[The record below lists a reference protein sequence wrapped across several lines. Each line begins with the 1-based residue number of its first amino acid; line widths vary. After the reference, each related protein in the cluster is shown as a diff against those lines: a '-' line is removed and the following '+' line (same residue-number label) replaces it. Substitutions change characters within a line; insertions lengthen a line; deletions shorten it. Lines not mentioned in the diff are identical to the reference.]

1 MKQLLQT
8 LEKDNLVKIL
18 TDIFTSYTTPAFG
31 TLPKS
36 EIDLVLLDAIIK
48 SGYISSEPNGYEL
61 VSKLKITNTKAKKLI
76 YERELRKYD
85 LTQLDNKAKEVLSNP
100 IIQKEG
106 NLFLFEIDNPLL
118 IDHLKNRLKILGHLS
133 DGSFSSSIIKL
144 SSNAMREL
152 VVYYIKDDIKDVE
165 RKLALKG
172 IEQSTIKGFISS
184 LLSKV
189 GRKFADDT
197 GEEVAQN
204 IKEYLAPI
212 FVNINDEYLNKV
224 KEFFDE

>member
-1 MKQLLQT
+1 
-8 LEKDNLVKIL
+8 
-18 TDIFTSYTTPAFG
+18 
-31 TLPKS
+31 
-36 EIDLVLLDAIIK
+36 
-48 SGYISSEPNGYEL
+48 
-61 VSKLKITNTKAKKLI
+61 
-76 YERELRKYD
+76 
-85 LTQLDNKAKEVLSNP
+85 
-100 IIQKEG
+100 
-106 NLFLFEIDNPLL
+106 
-118 IDHLKNRLKILGHLS
+118 
-133 DGSFSSSIIKL
+133 
-144 SSNAMREL
+144 MREL

>member
-118 IDHLKNRLKILGHLS
+118 IDHVKNRLKILGHLS

-189 GRKFADDT
+189 GRKRL
-197 GEEVAQN
+197 
-204 IKEYLAPI
+204 ILS
-212 FVNINDEYLNKV
+212 
-224 KEFFDE
+224 

>member
-1 MKQLLQT
+1 LKQLLQT

-118 IDHLKNRLKILGHLS
+118 IDHVKNRLKILGHLS

>member
-1 MKQLLQT
+1 ML
-8 LEKDNLVKIL
+8 
-18 TDIFTSYTTPAFG
+18 
-31 TLPKS
+31 
-36 EIDLVLLDAIIK
+36 
-48 SGYISSEPNGYEL
+48 
-61 VSKLKITNTKAKKLI
+61 
-76 YERELRKYD
+76 
-85 LTQLDNKAKEVLSNP
+85 
-100 IIQKEG
+100 
-106 NLFLFEIDNPLL
+106 LFEIDNPLL
-118 IDHLKNRLKILGHLS
+118 IDHVKNRLKILGHLS

>member
-118 IDHLKNRLKILGHLS
+118 IDHVKNRLKILGHLS

>member
-118 IDHLKNRLKILGHLS
+118 IDHVKNRLKILGHLS

-144 SSNAMREL
+144 
-152 VVYYIKDDIKDVE
+152 
-165 RKLALKG
+165 
-172 IEQSTIKGFISS
+172 
-184 LLSKV
+184 
-189 GRKFADDT
+189 
-197 GEEVAQN
+197 
-204 IKEYLAPI
+204 
-212 FVNINDEYLNKV
+212 
-224 KEFFDE
+224 